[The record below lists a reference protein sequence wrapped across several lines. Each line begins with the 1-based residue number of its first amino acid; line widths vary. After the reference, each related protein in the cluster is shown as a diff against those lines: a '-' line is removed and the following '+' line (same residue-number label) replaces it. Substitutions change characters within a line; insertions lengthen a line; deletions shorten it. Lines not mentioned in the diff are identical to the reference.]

1 LSHLGITAR
10 NQACDAIYEGSE
22 RAQQRKDES
31 EDGCDLGCDQCH
43 GICERFVSINDAHC
57 IFSAAEHNL
66 PPWTVAIVVERVVLM
81 LKTML
86 SISASAERR
95 ACASEAVRGM
105 AEPTSAGAKLVM
117 VLFIFVAMF
126 VRALLIMGAVR
137 AVALEADMVTILG
150 K

>member
-1 LSHLGITAR
+1 
-10 NQACDAIYEGSE
+10 
-22 RAQQRKDES
+22 
-31 EDGCDLGCDQCH
+31 
-43 GICERFVSINDAHC
+43 
-57 IFSAAEHNL
+57 
-66 PPWTVAIVVERVVLM
+66 M

-95 ACASEAVRGM
+95 ACASAAVRGM

-126 VRALLIMGAVR
+126 VRALMIIGAAR

-150 K
+150 EYCSAWGKGELTECGELRRNGTVKT